1 MLSVSPFRIGF
12 DPQERETKRRD
23 EDENGIGDRRSQPPS
38 DFLTV
43 LCNLT

>member
-23 EDENGIGDRRSQPPS
+23 EDENGIGGQKKSAS
-38 DFLTV
+38 LGLSHSIV
-43 LCNLT
+43 